1 MDQNAVT
8 LGNFSKSG
16 QRFKIDGFALDSFT
30 ENITACISTGMK
42 LLHLAVAFQKHVVDI
57 V

>member
-30 ENITACISTGMK
+30 ENEEK
-42 LLHLAVAFQKHVVDI
+42 
-57 V
+57 